1 MPNVEGA
8 EMTQLSKEQA
18 GQALK
23 HLATVFE
30 QYTGSGNYHLTGP
43 VELARVCRDFSRYI
57 CELADD
63 AGMRPGD
70 IPPQLKLLM
79 DMLAISENF
88 LDLAHVY
95 APFDKTMLVERGVF
109 EDLCDEI
116 WNIEKAMD
124 EVRQLYAE
132 GEDRE
137 RRILQRDLDSLK
149 GRLFNLRREGF

>member
-1 MPNVEGA
+1 
-8 EMTQLSKEQA
+8 MTTLSKEQA
-18 GQALK
+18 CQALK

-30 QYTGSGNYHLTGP
+30 QYTETGNYHLTGP

-57 CELADD
+57 YELADD

-79 DMLAISENF
+79 DMLTISENF

-95 APFDKTMLVERGVF
+95 VPFDKAMLVDRSVVEG
-109 EDLCDEI
+109 LCDEI
-116 WNIEKAMD
+116 QNIEKAME

-132 GEDRE
+132 GEDRA
-137 RRILQRDLDSLK
+137 RRVLQRDLDSLK